1 MRNPEPIEKGQPL
14 VRSVL
19 SKIREIIEHLERS
32 RLIAGTGIRLTET
45 PSGILIGAT
54 GLSHESG
61 TGETASSAYSGPW
74 ELSYDPAAN
83 LIRCRSGWLV
93 RNGSGIWTGELSI
106 TPQTFLVPRMIVVE
120 SRIDTGTNNWTAP
133 VLAFREWNSNT
144 GSGTNASYQ
153 VPLGLWDYSTK
164 SITQWHFSAAVHII
178 SAYEFEV

>member
-1 MRNPEPIEKGQPL
+1 MILPRKLRKGEPYSNRYNLWNG
-14 VRSVL
+14 
-19 SKIREIIEHLERS
+19 
-32 RLIAGTGIRLTET
+32 LIDYLNSIRLV
-45 PSGILIGAT
+45 SGKGILIRQ
-54 GLSHESG
+54 LPSG
-61 TGETASSAYSGPW
+61 TVIQAEKRQSNIPASYAAASFYSGPW

-120 SRIDTGTNNWTAP
+120 SRIDTGTNNWTTPA
-133 VLAFREWNSNT
+133 LNFCDWNSTT
-144 GSGTNASYQ
+144 GSATNYSYQ
-153 VPLGLWDYSTK
+153 FPLGLWDYSTK